1 MTHEFIMAGF
11 GGQGVMLMGQLMSY
25 AGMFDGKHVSWMPS
39 YGPEMRGG
47 TANCSVVV
55 SDQPVASPVVTEP
68 TCAVVMNAPSL
79 DKFAP
84 TVVPGGCL
92 LINSSLVTADPG
104 RDDVKVFKVP
114 ANEIANELG
123 NSRAA
128 NTGCWALW
136 LRRQVRYQWKELR
149 KLLPRRCPPGT
160 NTS

>member
-1 MTHEFIMAGF
+1 
-11 GGQGVMLMGQLMSY
+11 
-25 AGMFDGKHVSWMPS
+25 
-39 YGPEMRGG
+39 MRGG

-84 TVVPGGCL
+84 TVIPGGCL

-123 NSRAA
+123 NSRVA
-128 NTGCWALW
+128 NMVMLGAVAKATGAVPMERVEEALAKKMPARHKHLLDTNLEA
-136 LRRQVRYQWKELR
+136 LRRGAACVE
-149 KLLPRRCPPGT
+149 
-160 NTS
+160 